1 MALLT
6 VNLRLVSPHGKNDTP
21 VPASGRVDLIPV
33 SHGIYEESLRALEK
47 VSSPIINGVM
57 EPVELTPAHWRIFI
71 IPAKGNPWPE
81 LVFELKEGMQ
91 EPVNLADL
99 LPEFI
104 YDGKTLAKG
113 DKGDPGEPGPQGP
126 EGPAGPRGPQGT
138 GLTLLGE
145 LSGPEAL
152 PSSANAGDGYLIG
165 GSMWVWSGTTSSWTN
180 VGSIQGPRGIQ
191 GEQGPAGETGP
202 QGPKGDTGAPGPEGP
217 KGDKGDT
224 GLPGEDGLDGTP
236 GPVGPQGPQGD
247 PGEYGPEG
255 PQGPQGVAGE
265 PGPQGLKGEQGEVGP
280 QGIQGPAGPEGPEG
294 PEGARGPQG
303 IPGTDGA
310 EGPKG
315 DTGEP
320 GPKGDTGPQ
329 GLQGL
334 TGDTGETGPEGPQG
348 PKGDQGDTGLRGE
361 PGETG
366 PAGPTGPQ
374 GEEGP
379 VGPQGE
385 RGIQGPKGDKGDRGE
400 EGPEG
405 TGLTLLGELDSEND
419 LPLSGNPGD
428 SYLIAGSLWTWS
440 GTSNDWTNV
449 GSIQGPRGHQGETG
463 PEGPEG
469 PKGDQGIQ
477 GIQGPKGDQGIPGIQ
492 GPKGDT
498 GARGEQGVQG
508 LKGDRGVQGL
518 KGDTGAAGDTGPEG
532 PAGPK
537 GDTGDP
543 GPKGDTGAKGDPGI
557 QGEEGPRGIQGPK
570 GDQGIQGPE
579 GPKGD
584 KGDPGE
590 GVDVDWVALEDKAD
604 TALSNVD
611 ILYRAA
617 DNLLPMGDFESGT
630 IEEIFPTATGSHRD
644 RWTIVDDPAQAY
656 SGRRFA
662 RFTGDGV
669 TGGHVSFARVPVRPG
684 RTYRVMVAAR
694 RFGPTASSNAGWPMN
709 WYTADGTNVNNNYT
723 TGIYTKSLFVDQMT
737 EEWQLFYSDVVPAEG
752 IFELNPRFVSNTS
765 VANGTILDF
774 DDMRVS
780 DVTDMLIAHSTA
792 VSAKNLANSAY
803 NLANTKADSTHTHG
817 WSDITDKPGT
827 FTPSAHSHTIEDV
840 TNLQASLDGKANT
853 SHTHTWAQVTS
864 KPTTFAPS
872 AHTHTITNVTGLQA
886 AIEAK
891 ADIGHVHTIS
901 NVTGLQTELD
911 SKADI
916 NHTHVQSLVQAASGN
931 QYRVVAGAIRKTN
944 GVWGLIDDTGH
955 TPSGITTVADRGSD
969 LRIHYGFTAKKV
981 VSLVVTADESYAV
994 LGYQFGASVGL
1005 DGTTIKITN
1014 NQQLNAGGYLAYNG
1028 TEWVF
1033 STGNITRVETRPNP
1047 HEIRVYHPLPV
1058 PSTDIYLSI
1067 TGRGPG
1073 KYVYRA
1079 EGSGGTTEGYTNIGI
1094 YDMSGNPVTAFKKDM
1109 KLFMVRQ
1116 SNPQGQVDPSTLPEG
1131 NTNIWIYG
1139 IMEV

>member
-104 YDGKTLAKG
+104 YDGKALAKG

-126 EGPAGPRGPQGT
+126 EGPAGPVGPQGT

-152 PSSANAGDGYLIG
+152 PPSANAGDGYLIE
-165 GSMWVWSGTTSSWTN
+165 GSMWVWSDTTSSWTN

-191 GEQGPAGETGP
+191 GEQGLVGETGP
-202 QGPKGDTGAPGPEGP
+202 QGPKGDQGDAGPEGP

-224 GLPGEDGLDGTP
+224 GLPGQDGLDGMT

-315 DTGEP
+315 DPGEP

-329 GLQGL
+329 GIQGL
-334 TGDTGETGPEGPQG
+334 TGATGDTGPEGPQG
-348 PKGDQGDTGLRGE
+348 PKGGQGDTGLRGE

-366 PAGPTGPQ
+366 PAGPEGPQ

-405 TGLTLLGELDSEND
+405 TGLTLLGELDAEGD
-419 LPLSGNPGD
+419 LPSTGNPGD
-428 SYLIAGSLWTWS
+428 SYLISGSLWTWS

-498 GARGEQGVQG
+498 GARGEQGIQG
-508 LKGDRGVQGL
+508 LKGDRGPQGL
-518 KGDTGAAGDTGPEG
+518 KGDTGSTGAIGPEG
-532 PAGPK
+532 PEGPK

-543 GPKGDTGAKGDPGI
+543 GPKGATGAKGDPGTP
-557 QGEEGPRGIQGPK
+557 GEDGPRGIQGPK
-570 GDQGIQGPE
+570 GDQGIQGIQGPE

-584 KGDPGE
+584 KGDPGR
-590 GVDVDWVALEDKAD
+590 GVDVDWVALEAKAD
-604 TALSNVD
+604 TALNNVD
-611 ILYRAA
+611 TLYRAA
-617 DNLLPMGDFESGT
+617 DNLLPLGDFESGT
-630 IEEIFPTATGSHRD
+630 IEEIFPTGYESHRA
-644 RWTIVDDPAQAY
+644 RWEIIDDPAQAY
-656 SGRRFA
+656 RGRRFA
-662 RFTGDGV
+662 RFTGNGS
-669 TGGHVSFARVPVRPG
+669 TGGHVSFPRVPVRPG
-684 RTYRVMVAAR
+684 RTYRIMVAAR
-694 RFGPTASSNAGWPMN
+694 RFGPTADGHAGWPMN
-709 WYTADGTNVNNNYT
+709 WYTADGTNVNNNYPI
-723 TGIYTKSLFVDQMT
+723 GIYSKSLFVDQMT
-737 EEWQLFYSDVVPAEG
+737 EEWQLFYTDAVPADG
-752 IFELNPRFVSNTS
+752 IFEMNPRFVSNTS
-765 VANGTILDF
+765 VPEGTIIDF
-774 DDMRVS
+774 DDMRVA
-780 DVTDMLIAHSTA
+780 DITDMLIVQNSAD
-792 VSAKNLANSAY
+792 SAKNLANSAY
-803 NLANTKADSTHTHG
+803 NLANKKADKEHTHEWDEVTG
-817 WSDITDKPGT
+817 KPT
-827 FTPSAHSHTIEDV
+827 TYTPSSHSHSIGDV
-840 TNLQASLDGKANT
+840 DNLQTSLNGKANT

-864 KPTTFAPS
+864 KPTTFTPS
-872 AHTHTITNVTGLQA
+872 THTHTIANVTGLRSELDDRSAVSITSPDPGVWMIDHTSVPNSDGIADLQSA
-886 AIEAK
+886 LYAK
-891 ADIGHVHTIS
+891 ADAQALENALTLIETLTQRINELEAGKFGDWLPLPMESEYTSVS
-901 NVTGLQTELD
+901 N
-911 SKADI
+911 AP
-916 NHTHVQSLVQAASGN
+916 A
-931 QYRVVAGAIRKTN
+931 QYRTDGDKVELRGRT
-944 GVWGLIDDTGH
+944 
-955 TPSGITTVADRGSD
+955 TPV
-969 LRIHYGFTAKKV
+969 
-981 VSLVVTADESYAV
+981 
-994 LGYQFGASVGL
+994 
-1005 DGTTIKITN
+1005 DGNFK
-1014 NQQLNAGGYLAYNG
+1014 
-1028 TEWVF
+1028 
-1033 STGNITRVETRPNP
+1033 
-1047 HEIRVYHPLPV
+1047 
-1058 PSTDIYLSI
+1058 
-1067 TGRGPG
+1067 
-1073 KYVYRA
+1073 
-1079 EGSGGTTEGYTNIGI
+1079 GGTSTTLG
-1094 YDMSGNPVTAFKKDM
+1094 D
-1109 KLFMVRQ
+1109 L
-1116 SNPQGQVDPSTLPEG
+1116 PSTLAPTASSRIITVGGVSSQWCRLEISTSG
-1131 NTNIWIYG
+1131 KMIIAAISGDVNWIDLTNISWSITP
-1139 IMEV
+1139 